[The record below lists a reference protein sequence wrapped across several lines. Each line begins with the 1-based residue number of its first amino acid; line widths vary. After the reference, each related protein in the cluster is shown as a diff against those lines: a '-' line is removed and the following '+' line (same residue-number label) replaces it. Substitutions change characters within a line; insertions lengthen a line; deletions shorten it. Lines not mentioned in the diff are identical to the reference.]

1 MPISQWLNKT
11 MGFGNFSVNTSDTQ
25 PNKSV
30 VRRKSKAVNRIM
42 RKLIAIFVVLLL
54 CAGLGFI
61 SIYIPYRASRI
72 YGPPASS
79 LSFPQRMQYSALL
92 LWYDGLLTRPL
103 DTNGA
108 EQSFTVEVGESVDT
122 VANRL
127 QSVGLIQD
135 AVALRSYMIYSGID
149 TSMQAG
155 EYKLS
160 TAMSAM
166 DIARQLQDATPE
178 EVTFV
183 VLPGWRL
190 EEIADS
196 LPTSGLTVTS
206 DEFLNATKTPP
217 HEYDFLAGASSIE
230 GFVYPD
236 SYIFSRKISVDEMIH
251 DILRNFSTHL
261 TLDLK
266 NGFERQGLTVY
277 QAVTLASMV
286 EREAVHEEEQ
296 PLIASVYLNRLKI
309 GMKLDADPTV
319 QYAIGYNF
327 LQQSWWTNPLSLL
340 DLQVNSIYNTYK
352 YTGLPPTPIANPG
365 SSALRAVAFPAETT
379 YYFFRAKCDGSGFHE
394 FAETFDEHL
403 QNACQ

>member
-1 MPISQWLNKT
+1 M
-11 MGFGNFSVNTSDTQ
+11 
-25 PNKSV
+25 
-30 VRRKSKAVNRIM
+30 
-42 RKLIAIFVVLLL
+42 
-54 CAGLGFI
+54 CAGLFFVL
-61 SIYIPYRASRI
+61 IYIPSRATRT
-72 YGPPASS
+72 YGPPATG
-79 LSFPQRMQYSALL
+79 LSFPQRIQYSALL
-92 LWYDGLLTRPL
+92 LWYDGLLTQPL
-103 DTNGA
+103 DLSGA
-108 EQSFTVEVGESVDT
+108 DQSFTVEVGESVDA
-122 VANRL
+122 VANHL
-127 QSVGLIQD
+127 QSVGLIKD
-135 AVALRSYMIYSGID
+135 AEALRTYMIYAGMD

-190 EEIADS
+190 EEIAAS
-196 LPTSGLTVTS
+196 LPTSGLPVTA
-206 DEFLNATKTPP
+206 DEFLTVAKAPP
-217 HEYDFLAGASSIE
+217 SDYDFLAGENSIE

-236 SYIFSRKISVDEMIH
+236 SYIFSRKISGKEMIS
-251 DILRNFSTHL
+251 DVLRNFSAHL

-286 EREAVHEEEQ
+286 ERESVQEEEQ

-340 DLQVNSIYNTYK
+340 DLQVNSVYNTYK
-352 YTGLPPTPIANPG
+352 YPGLPPTPIANPSLG
-365 SSALRAVAFPAETT
+365 ALHAVAFPSETT

-403 QNACQ
+403 QNGCP

>member
-1 MPISQWLNKT
+1 MNKPIGL
-11 MGFGNFSVNTSDTQ
+11 GNFSVHTSDTQ

-30 VRRKSKAVNRIM
+30 VRRKSKAVR
-42 RKLIAIFVVLLL
+42 RTLGKLIVAILIFTL
-54 CAGLGFI
+54 CAALGFLL
-61 SIYIPYRASRI
+61 IYIPSRATRV

-79 LSFPQRMQYSALL
+79 LSFPQRVQYSALL
-92 LWYDGLLTRPL
+92 LWYDGLLTQPL
-103 DTNGA
+103 DSNGA
-108 EQSFTVEVGESVDT
+108 EQTFIVEVGESVAA
-122 VANRL
+122 VANHL

-135 AVALRSYMIYSGID
+135 GEALRSYMIYSGMD

-166 DIARQLQDATPE
+166 DIAHQLQDATPE

-196 LPTSGLTVTS
+196 LPTSGLPVTY
-206 DEFLNATKTPP
+206 DEFLSAAKTPSQ
-217 HEYDFLAGASSIE
+217 EYDFLSGASSIE

-236 SYIFSRKISVDEMIH
+236 SYIFSRTISVDEMIH
-251 DILRNFSTHL
+251 EILRNFSAHL
-261 TLDLK
+261 TSDLK
-266 NGFERQGLTVY
+266 KGFQKQDLTVY

-286 EREAVHEEEQ
+286 EREAVKEEEQ

-352 YTGLPPTPIANPG
+352 YPGLPPGPIANPSLG
-365 SSALRAVAFPAETT
+365 ALRAVAFPAETT
-379 YYFFRAKCDGSGFHE
+379 YFFFRAKCDGSGFHE
-394 FAETFDEHL
+394 FSETFDEHL
-403 QNACQ
+403 QNACP